1 MAKAKAS
8 ARATTP
14 AVARTAA
21 PTSSAQPLT
30 MEERLHRIETM
41 RIRIDGYIQF
51 MCRIAEL
58 TGTSNEIKQR
68 AVTVFYEQMVLV
80 ERQLGRIHDEFRL
93 E

>member
-1 MAKAKAS
+1 MAKPKAS
-8 ARATTP
+8 PRATAP
-14 AVARTAA
+14 VVARK
-21 PTSSAQPLT
+21 PTTTSPSQPLT
-30 MEERLHRIETM
+30 MEERLHRIATM

-51 MCRIAEL
+51 MCQIAEL
-58 TGTSNEIKQR
+58 TGTSAEIKER

>member
-1 MAKAKAS
+1 MAKAKAP
-8 ARATTP
+8 ARTPAP
-14 AVARTAA
+14 AVAPKA
-21 PTSSAQPLT
+21 PPSSSSQPLT

-51 MCRIAEL
+51 MGKIAEL
-58 TGTSNEIKQR
+58 PGTSSEIKER
-68 AVTVFYEQMVLV
+68 AVTIFYEQMLLV

>member
-1 MAKAKAS
+1 MAKAKA
-8 ARATTP
+8 P
-14 AVARTAA
+14 ARTSIPAA
-21 PTSSAQPLT
+21 ARKAPPSSCAQPLT

-51 MCRIAEL
+51 MCQIAEL
-58 TGTSNEIKQR
+58 TGASAEIKER